1 MSAMKRSIRCV
12 SAVGCLSVLF
22 AAGIVFATEN
32 VQPKQLWVS
41 ASITIDAQ
49 GRASIEDLVGAKGAL
64 AEVVRAEITNASYL
78 PASREGKPVA
88 SKMELRARVMLTPV
102 DGDDYAVKLD
112 AISLAPLLRRATP
125 PRYPIGMAQRNLSGH
140 VTLEL
145 TIGADGRVIRAEA
158 VDATDPV
165 FSKEVLAVVKGWRFE
180 SSSVDGSNFEYV
192 VTLPIWFQAS
202 KHQTPPEFVCRRDER
217 RPRWKQQSKPDCLDL
232 LLITFVR

>member
-1 MSAMKRSIRCV
+1 M
-12 SAVGCLSVLF
+12 
-22 AAGIVFATEN
+22 
-32 VQPKQLWVS
+32 
-41 ASITIDAQ
+41 
-49 GRASIEDLVGAKGAL
+49 

-158 VDATDPV
+158 V
-165 FSKEVLAVVKGWRFE
+165 
-180 SSSVDGSNFEYV
+180 
-192 VTLPIWFQAS
+192 
-202 KHQTPPEFVCRRDER
+202 RRMG
-217 RPRWKQQSKPDCLDL
+217 
-232 LLITFVR
+232 

>member
-1 MSAMKRSIRCV
+1 M
-12 SAVGCLSVLF
+12 
-22 AAGIVFATEN
+22 
-32 VQPKQLWVS
+32 
-41 ASITIDAQ
+41 
-49 GRASIEDLVGAKGAL
+49 

-78 PASREGKPVA
+78 PASRESKPVA
-88 SKMELRARVMLTPV
+88 SKMEVRARVMPTPV

-145 TIGADGRVIRAEA
+145 TIGADGRVIRTEA
-158 VDATDPV
+158 VDAADPV
-165 FSKEVLAVVKGWRFE
+165 FSKEVLAVAKGWRFE
-180 SSSVDGSNFEYV
+180 PSSVDGGNFEYV
-192 VTLPIWFQAS
+192 VTLPVWFQAS

-232 LLITFVR
+232 GRSRAWRTLRYPRVRQGARVRLPRGLLQSTAAPLRARLSQPRRVRAIPCRLNAVSGIPG